1 MNDHIPV
8 KLLENL
14 IAMRI
19 LMVAD
24 PMLPVPPK
32 HYGGIERVIDMLI
45 REYTRIG
52 HEVLLVA
59 HPDSDTGGELV
70 ALPGLS
76 WESKVDMGR
85 NALLIARHALRF
97 RADLVHSFGR
107 LAQLLPLMPFR
118 IPKIMSYQR
127 EPDLHGIAMAARL
140 SRNKSLI
147 FTGCSDYISNRI
159 GDVAHVRT
167 IYNGV
172 PLSVFNFQPAVAAD
186 APLVCLGRIERIKG
200 VHNAIDIAIR
210 SGRRLVI
217 AGNIP
222 EGDEHRRYFS
232 QQVEPFLGRQIEYVG
247 PVDDVQK
254 NVLLGGA
261 AALVM
266 AIEWN
271 EPFGI
276 VMAESLACG
285 TPVLGTPLGAIPEI
299 VTHGVNGF
307 VARTNEELAEFVS
320 ELSAVSREA
329 CRATCANR
337 FADRVVAKEYLKLY
351 SRMSAPRLDIS
362 AVA

>member
-1 MNDHIPV
+1 
-8 KLLENL
+8 
-14 IAMRI
+14 MRI
-19 LMVAD
+19 LMIAD

-32 HYGGIERVIDMLI
+32 HYGGIERIIDMLI
-45 REYTRIG
+45 REFTRIG
-52 HEVLLVA
+52 HKVLLAA
-59 HPDSDTGGELV
+59 HPDSLTGGELA

-76 WESKVDMGR
+76 WESKIDVGR
-85 NALLIARHALRF
+85 NALTVARLARKF
-97 RADLVHSFGR
+97 RPDLVHSFGR

-127 EPDLHGIAMAARL
+127 EPGLNGIAMAARL
-140 SRNKSLI
+140 SRSESLI

-159 GDVAHVRT
+159 GNVAIAKT

-172 PLSVFNFQPAVAAD
+172 PLSVFNFEPAVAAD
-186 APLVCLGRIERIKG
+186 APLVFLGRIESIKG

-222 EGDEHRRYFS
+222 EGEEHRQYFA
-232 QQVEPFLGRQIEYVG
+232 QQVRPFLGTQIKYVG
-247 PVDDVQK
+247 PVDDGQK
-254 NVLLGGA
+254 NALLGSA

-285 TPVLGTPLGAIPEI
+285 TPILGTPLGAVPEI
-299 VTHGVNGF
+299 ITHGVNGF
-307 VARTNEELAEFVS
+307 VARENDDLAGYVS
-320 ELSAVSREA
+320 KLSTLPRDV
-329 CRATCANR
+329 CRATCADR
-337 FADRVVAKEYLKLY
+337 FADRIVADEYLKLY
-351 SRMSAPRLDIS
+351 SMMTNVRPKIS
-362 AVA
+362 VAA